1 MVRHMRNGFTRK
13 SLSCIFW
20 WSVTSGR
27 SPGTVNYSAICD
39 PTPSGFHTS
48 GLSTF
53 DFGTSAHLTRCPN
66 DELVELRQATLGKL
80 FILGIHRSRDPAPWS
95 NFRCEISLNSVSSLP
110 FSLLEL
116 LQHLAQLGF
125 ESFGRQSG
133 LARVYQHAIKQL
145 CGFSECLLR
154 LSVISKL
161 GLTHLHT
168 QHLDLNLCPPA
179 VGCALFSWVL
189 GSQSLAV
196 CSWVLGSQSLAVCS
210 WVLGSQSLAVCSWVL
225 GSQSLAV

>member
-1 MVRHMRNGFTRK
+1 MVRHGT
-13 SLSCIFW
+13 
-20 WSVTSGR
+20 G
-27 SPGTVNYSAICD
+27 SPGKPRCSLRYSDRVFFSARHVLMCVL
-39 PTPSGFHTS
+39 SGFHTS
-48 GLSTF
+48 GLPSWQPP
-53 DFGTSAHLTRCPN
+53 H
-66 DELVELRQATLGKL
+66 
-80 FILGIHRSRDPAPWS
+80 PWS
-95 NFRCEISLNSVSSLP
+95 PQQLGTRAALSPGILRPVKLSLRNLSQLGVILTVLLAE
-110 FSLLEL
+110 LLEL

-133 LARVYQHAIKQL
+133 LARLYQHALKQL

-196 CSWVLGSQSLAVCS
+196 CSWVLGSQSWLFVHG
-210 WVLGSQSLAVCSWVL
+210 VLGSQSLAV
-225 GSQSLAV
+225 